1 MTVFPT
7 GAPTNA
13 RSTSE
18 STPSLS
24 VVSDLSVEPEAS
36 VEPVTAPAP
45 EEQKHDY
52 GQHDVRVEDQGSFT
66 VARCTCGWR
75 SYARRSRDLARR
87 EGNDHALL
95 YSPEA

>member
-1 MTVFPT
+1 MTAFPT

-13 RSTSE
+13 RSTSD

-24 VVSDLSVEPEAS
+24 VVSDLSVEADSPI
-36 VEPVTAPAP
+36 EPVTLPEPA
-45 EEQKHDY
+45 EKHDY
-52 GQHDVRVEDQGSFT
+52 GLHDVRVEDQGSFT

-87 EGNDHALL
+87 EGKDHALL

>member
-1 MTVFPT
+1 MTAFPT

-13 RSTSE
+13 RTPSE
-18 STPSLS
+18 TTPSLS
-24 VVSDLSVEPEAS
+24 VVSDLSVEPDVS
-36 VEPVTAPAP
+36 VEVAPAP
-45 EEQKHDY
+45 ATHDY
-52 GQHDVRVEDQGSFT
+52 GQHEVRVEDQGSFT

-87 EGNDHALL
+87 EGQDHALL